1 MLASWIPVVFGLVTP
16 FFFTSSNITIRYLNE
31 EDYGIEF
38 TSNQLSNNPIVIIN
52 IIGLIVGAVIW
63 TAPHP
68 LQVFH
73 PDLFLIG
80 GIGAAI
86 FQIALH
92 FCFLAL
98 TTGPQG
104 PASAIMVL
112 STIVLALDE
121 AIRHAKVPS
130 QIEFISLACGFVGA
144 VLMAAPNVVEKLAMC
159 IFRCLKC
166 IFCVICIRCCC
177 RKKKISPI
185 ERNFMDQD

>member
-52 IIGLIVGAVIW
+52 IIGLIVGAIIW
-63 TAPHP
+63 TTPHP

-86 FQIALH
+86 F
-92 FCFLAL
+92 
-98 TTGPQG
+98 
-104 PASAIMVL
+104 
-112 STIVLALDE
+112 
-121 AIRHAKVPS
+121 
-130 QIEFISLACGFVGA
+130 
-144 VLMAAPNVVEKLAMC
+144 
-159 IFRCLKC
+159 
-166 IFCVICIRCCC
+166 
-177 RKKKISPI
+177 
-185 ERNFMDQD
+185 